1 MAVPSTEHTR
11 ALPTPNLTTRVGLP
25 GPACAAKP
33 LMTVTPEM
41 TVKPS
46 FSMASDVRSW
56 DAKTRPPA
64 GLGFHT
70 PPAVGMPA

>member
-1 MAVPSTEHTR
+1 
-11 ALPTPNLTTRVGLP
+11 
-25 GPACAAKP
+25 
-33 LMTVTPEM
+33 MTVTPEM